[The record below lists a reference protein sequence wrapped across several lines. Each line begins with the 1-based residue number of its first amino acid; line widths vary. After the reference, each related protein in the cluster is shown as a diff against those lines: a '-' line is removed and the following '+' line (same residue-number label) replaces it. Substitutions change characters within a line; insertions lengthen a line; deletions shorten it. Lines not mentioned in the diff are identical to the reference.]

1 MDNQTKDTIRDFV
14 AHAKLDKALE
24 MFGNWA
30 KVKGDRDIQNML
42 VAKQGELKVLKKEID
57 MGIVDNGDAN
67 VRRNRIAG
75 AILSMLDDAEEATPS
90 TASNSFGSN
99 TTSSPTFSS
108 PTPSVSAAPKQK
120 TLLFMGANPPN
131 TRSLQLEVEHSRIAA
146 KLNNFYRIEVEKF
159 TSASDI
165 PELIVS
171 KEPNIIHFSGHGKD
185 PNSSEA
191 GGTGRAIGYKLPAG
205 YDQKGGIVVFDD
217 DMLSMKILDDDVLD
231 YLFQSAVE
239 GLGIKIDVV
248 VFNSCHSESQAKVIC
263 KHVDYVVGT
272 ARAISDDVAIAFASG
287 FYYALGQG
295 KTVEKAF
302 TTGKMQAV
310 IKDFKA
316 RDLIVLY
323 KDGER
328 QKL

>member
-1 MDNQTKDTIRDFV
+1 MDNQTKDQIRDLV
-14 AHAKLDKALE
+14 AYAKLDKALE
-24 MFGNWA
+24 MLGNWA
-30 KVKGDRDIQNML
+30 KLKGDKDLQNM
-42 VAKQGELKVLKKEID
+42 VIGRQGELRVLKKEID
-57 MGIVDNGDAN
+57 MGIIDSGDAS
-67 VRRNRIAG
+67 VKRNRIAG
-75 AILSMLDDAEEATPS
+75 AILSMLDDAEEAT
-90 TASNSFGSN
+90 
-99 TTSSPTFSS
+99 SS
-108 PTPSVSAAPKQK
+108 TPSNKDSASQIFNAQPPVSNAQKRK

-131 TRSLQLEVEHSRIAA
+131 TRTLQLEIEHSRIAT
-146 KLNNFYRIEVEKF
+146 KINDVYKIEVEKF

-185 PNSSEA
+185 PNSTEA
-191 GGTGRAIGYKLPAG
+191 GEKDRAIGYKLPPG

-231 YLFQSAVE
+231 YLFQCAVD

-248 VFNSCHSESQAKVIC
+248 VFNSCHSESQAKVVC

-272 ARAISDDVAIAFASG
+272 ARAINDDVAIAFASG

-295 KTVEKAF
+295 KSVEKAF

-310 IKDFKA
+310 IKDFKSK
-316 RDLIVLY
+316 DLIVLY
-323 KDGER
+323 KGGER
-328 QKL
+328 QNM